1 MNCIGKTIE
10 PLYNQRT
17 TTTIQ
22 SLSVGLHSMSF
33 YLFPNSLMFADLLQL
48 RYSDLQA
55 FIHINE
61 FKNIHSDTNY
71 LVKILDSKF
80 HSPVR
85 KRQNESDTKMFQ
97 NNRESFK
104 ISSRA

>member
-1 MNCIGKTIE
+1 
-10 PLYNQRT
+10 
-17 TTTIQ
+17 
-22 SLSVGLHSMSF
+22 MSF
-33 YLFPNSLMFADLLQL
+33 YLFPNSLMFADLLQF

-71 LVKILDSKF
+71 LVKIPHSKF
-80 HSPVR
+80 HSPVC

-97 NNRESFK
+97 NNRESGKSPLELKRCYLAIFSK
-104 ISSRA
+104 TCLHVN

>member
-1 MNCIGKTIE
+1 
-10 PLYNQRT
+10 
-17 TTTIQ
+17 
-22 SLSVGLHSMSF
+22 MSF

-71 LVKILDSKF
+71 LVKIPDSKF
-80 HSPVR
+80 HSPVS

-97 NNRESFK
+97 NNRESAK